1 MKKRLN
7 KSSLEAIRNYGFTKD
22 VYREELMTQLEQ
34 LNILGEEMEKVIMV
48 GNGRAGGKEITGL
61 SGSERIRTSNSN
73 GCKQYYFYDPA
84 RHKKRY
90 AKVSELQQI
99 IESAQKEYDT
109 KAFEKIRKLKDTLQK
124 FLKKY
129 DIEEIEKIY
138 DNYCKTKQEI
148 ISPLIL
154 PKESFIKEWRE
165 KHPGNQNTYP
175 TEILYQTA
183 LGENVRSKSEKII
196 ADLFSQYH
204 VPYQFEPEL
213 ILDNGHRACPDFVVL
228 NVRSRKAF
236 YWEHL
241 GMISNS
247 EYAIKSLK
255 KLSLYEQNGLYVG
268 KKLIVSMESETM
280 PLDVKI
286 IEKKIRTYLT

>member
-1 MKKRLN
+1 MKKRSG

-34 LNILGEEMEKVIMV
+34 LNILGEELEKVIMV
-48 GNGRAGGKEITGL
+48 GNGRVGSKEITGS
-61 SGSERIRTSNSN
+61 SGNERIRASNSN
-73 GCKQYYFYDPA
+73 GCRQFYFFDPA
-84 RHKKRY
+84 SHKKRY

-99 IESAQKEYDT
+99 IVSAQKEYDT

-138 DNYCKTKQEI
+138 DNYCEAKQEI

-154 PKESFIKEWRE
+154 PKETFVKEWRE
-165 KHPGNQNTYP
+165 THKGNQNTYP

-196 ADLFSQYH
+196 ADLFSQYR
-204 VPYQFEPEL
+204 VPYQYEPEL
-213 ILDNGHRACPDFVVL
+213 ILDNGHKACPDFVVL
-228 NVRSRKAF
+228 NVRSRNTF
-236 YWEHL
+236 YWEHF

-255 KLSLYEQNGLYVG
+255 KISLYEQNGLYVG
-268 KKLIVSMESETM
+268 KNLIVSMESEIM

>member
-7 KSSLEAIRNYGFTKD
+7 KSALEAIRNYGFTKD

-34 LNILGEEMEKVIMV
+34 LNILSEEMAKVLMA
-48 GNGRAGGKEITGL
+48 GNGHAGNREITGL
-61 SGSERIRTSNSN
+61 PDRERIQVSSSN
-73 GCKQYYFYDPA
+73 GCKQYYFRDLKS
-84 RHKKRY
+84 HKKRY

-99 IESAQKEYDT
+99 IESAQAEYDT
-109 KAFEKIRKLKDTLQK
+109 KAFEKICKLKDTLQK

-129 DIEEIEKIY
+129 DIEGIEKIY
-138 DNYCKTKQEI
+138 NNYSKAKQEI

-154 PKESFIKEWRE
+154 PEEAFVKVWRE

-175 TEILYQTA
+175 AEILYQTT

-204 VPYQFEPEL
+204 VPYQYEPEL
-213 ILDNGHRACPDFVVL
+213 ILDNGYKAYPDFIVL
-228 NVRSRKAF
+228 NVRNRKTF

-247 EYAIKSLK
+247 EYAVKSLK
-255 KLSLYEQNGLYVG
+255 KISLYEQNGLYVG
-268 KKLIVSMESETM
+268 KNLIVSMESETM
-280 PLDVKI
+280 PFDVKI
-286 IEKKIRTYLT
+286 IESKIRTYLT